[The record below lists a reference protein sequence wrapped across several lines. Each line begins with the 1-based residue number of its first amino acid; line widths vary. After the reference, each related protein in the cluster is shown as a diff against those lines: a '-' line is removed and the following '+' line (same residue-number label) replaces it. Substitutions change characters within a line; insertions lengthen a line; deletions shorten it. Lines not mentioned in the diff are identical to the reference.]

1 MPILIGMSRTPPL
14 SGHGPAPAQPDRAGL
29 WNRGFV
35 LACLANVMMF
45 FNVHFLLST
54 VAGYV
59 VGRFLV
65 EDSVGGAVAS
75 VFIVGTLVSRFF
87 AGPLIE
93 RFGARPLL
101 LVSFAAFVV
110 APLLYWAS
118 PTVGMLLVVRTV
130 HGVTFGVGSSVI
142 AATAVNRIPGT
153 RLSEGTSHYSS
164 STLIGVATGPM
175 IGLAL
180 SGTGFGVMAV
190 TASAVSLLGLLIAFA
205 MDCSPRDARADAQD
219 DSGTNRPAGAEAET
233 SAEGGRPRPGWARF
247 VEPGALPAAVIGA
260 LYSLGYAGIV
270 TFLATLTLERG
281 FGATASL
288 FFAVYAVTVLVSR
301 LFTGR
306 LMDRRG
312 ANVVMLPAFVLFAAG
327 LAGIAVAPN
336 VAVLLLAAV
345 FVGLGY
351 GQLLSAGQV
360 ICVTQVPRERAG
372 MGASTFFLGID
383 AGMGLGPLLAGI
395 LVQWHGTA
403 GLYWVL
409 AAFLLV
415 LVPVYW
421 LVQGR
426 RLGRPALPAPSPP
439 PPASTSAA
447 TPPPAPSQESP

>member
-1 MPILIGMSRTPPL
+1 MSRIPSTP
-14 SGHGPAPAQPDRAGL
+14 GAGPAPAPPAGMPL

-45 FNVHFLLST
+45 FNIHFLLST
-54 VAGYV
+54 VAGFV

-65 EDSVGGAVAS
+65 GDSVGGAVAS

-101 LVSFAAFVV
+101 LVSFAAFVA

-118 PTVGMLLVVRTV
+118 PTVGLLLVVRTV

-164 STLIGVATGPM
+164 STLIGVAAGPM

-180 SGTGFGVMAV
+180 SGTDFGVMAV
-190 TASAVSLLGLLIAFA
+190 TASAVSLLGLFIALA
-205 MDCSPRDARADAQD
+205 MDYGPRDARADARETPGAD
-219 DSGTNRPAGAEAET
+219 HPAGTGARAA
-233 SAEGGRPRPGWARF
+233 AEGDRPRPGWARF
-247 VEPGALPAAVIGA
+247 VEPGALPAALIGA

-270 TFLATLTLERG
+270 TFLATLTQERG
-281 FGATASL
+281 FGASASL
-288 FFAVYAVTVLVSR
+288 FFGVYAVTVLASR
-301 LFTGR
+301 LFTGT

-327 LAGIAVAPN
+327 LAVIAVAPN

-345 FVGLGY
+345 LVGLGY

-395 LVQWHGTA
+395 LVQGQGTA
-403 GLYWVL
+403 GLYWTL

-426 RLGRPALPAPSPP
+426 RLRRPAVPAAPPP
-439 PPASTSAA
+439 PPAPASAA
-447 TPPPAPSQESP
+447 APPPAPSQESP

>member
-1 MPILIGMSRTPPL
+1 MSRIPPTPCA
-14 SGHGPAPAQPDRAGL
+14 GPAPAPPQGTRL

-45 FNVHFLLST
+45 FNIHFLLST
-54 VAGYV
+54 VAGFV

-65 EDSVGGAVAS
+65 GDSVGGAVAS

-101 LVSFAAFVV
+101 LLSFAAFVA

-118 PTVGMLLVVRTV
+118 PTVGLLLVVRTV

-164 STLIGVATGPM
+164 STLIGVAAGPM

-180 SGTGFGVMAV
+180 SGADFGVMAV
-190 TASAVSLLGLLIAFA
+190 TASAVSLIGLLIALA
-205 MDCSPRDARADAQD
+205 MDYGPRDARADAREA
-219 DSGTNRPAGAEAET
+219 SGTNRPGGTEDRAA
-233 SAEGGRPRPGWARF
+233 AEGGRPRPGWARF
-247 VEPGALPAAVIGA
+247 VEPGALPAALIGA

-270 TFLATLTLERG
+270 TFLATLTQERG
-281 FGATASL
+281 FGASASL
-288 FFAVYAVTVLVSR
+288 FFGVYAVTVLTSR
-301 LFTGR
+301 LFTGT

-327 LAGIAVAPN
+327 LAVIAVAPN

-345 FVGLGY
+345 LVGLGY

-395 LVQWHGTA
+395 LVQGQGTA
-403 GLYWVL
+403 GLYWTL

-426 RLGRPALPAPSPP
+426 RLRRPAAPAEPPP
-439 PPASTSAA
+439 PPAPASATA
-447 TPPPAPSQESP
+447 PPPAPSEENP